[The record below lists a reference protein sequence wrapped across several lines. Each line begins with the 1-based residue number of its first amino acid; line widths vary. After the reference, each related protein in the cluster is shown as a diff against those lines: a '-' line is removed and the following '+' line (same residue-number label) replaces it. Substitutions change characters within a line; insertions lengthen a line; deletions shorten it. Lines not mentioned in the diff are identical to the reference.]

1 MATWDAEF
9 MSGSDRV
16 LTPWDLALL
25 DRHRLFYTALAS
37 GTRQPTT
44 ALQAHFVAAAHGH
57 SLPVTQHEI
66 AFHRFRDG
74 WRDSRRDRS
83 SPPLEPW
90 RSSIRVTVRL
100 ERSVDLAD
108 AAHLETLAFQAK
120 RTFRRVG
127 RLYVAGKA
135 TARRASAD
143 AAVWISTA
151 LADAGVG
158 GPLERWTSEEF
169 GGLSNIY
176 TKALDGEFANG
187 LRVGADYVSPWLHR
201 LFEGHTA
208 ASARQAVRDALPD
221 DTPAQE
227 LIGWLQALGSDFV
240 TVVGLPLVELTPEAF
255 GRLEIFLSDMFGLS
269 REQLVDALLVN
280 AVEGLQFA
288 SGCIPLVAAA
298 MGWGELDASA
308 FARLAGSL
316 GVGGIVA
323 ANPIMVVVV
332 LLMLA
337 RAYQLA
343 KTREA
348 QGLWRPTVEGGATT
362 GMALGIAAATGGP
375 PILGL
380 AAGLVVAGGLKS
392 ALNGR
397 SGIQGSRWVAR
408 SATRIA
414 SIISTLQGG
423 QGRVCSPVGL

>member
-1 MATWDAEF
+1 

-25 DRHRLFYTALAS
+25 DRHRPFYTALAS

-57 SLPVTQHEI
+57 TLPVTQHEI
-66 AFHRFRDG
+66 AFRRFRKG
-74 WRDSRRDRS
+74 WRDLRS
-83 SPPLEPW
+83 ERAGLPEP
-90 RSSIRVTVRL
+90 RASGVLMPGCPGRI
-100 ERSVDLAD
+100 ERCVDLAD
-108 AAHLETLAFQAK
+108 AAQLEALASRAG
-120 RTFRRVG
+120 RTFRHMKG
-127 RLYVAGKA
+127 LYITGKA
-135 TARRASAD
+135 TARRRGTD

-151 LADAGVG
+151 LADAGVA
-158 GPLERWTSEEF
+158 GPLERWTSEQF

-201 LFEGHTA
+201 LFESHSAPA
-208 ASARQAVRDALPD
+208 AWQAVRNALPG
-221 DTPAQE
+221 DTPAEE

-269 REQLVDALLVN
+269 REQLVDALQVN

-298 MGWGELDASA
+298 MGWGELDANA

-316 GVGGIVA
+316 AVGGIVA

-332 LLMLA
+332 LMMLA

-343 KTREA
+343 KIGEV
-348 QGLWRPTVEGGATT
+348 QGLWRRTVEGSATT
-362 GMALGIAAATGGP
+362 GTALGIAAAIGGP

-392 ALNGR
+392 ALSGR
-397 SGIQGSRWVAR
+397 SGIQGSRGVDRWAI
-408 SATRIA
+408 RIA
-414 SIISTLQGG
+414 SITSTLQGG